1 MSKVKLGWS
10 ALTIPQ
16 KLIKATSVNQTMAA
30 NADVYLTPNPKLEE
44 LDAATAALVS
54 AESEAIKG
62 GVDRTVVRNARLTE
76 LTDLMNRL
84 VAYVQLTS
92 NGDAE
97 NIAKAGMEVQKAPE
111 PWPVPDRVTGLEA
124 TPGGNAGT
132 INLKW
137 DAVRYRKSYVVEMFV
152 AGNIAPPDDSINAD
166 AKDASGAWEPILL
179 LGKRSYTVIGLVQG
193 KLYKFRVGAA
203 NNTGTGVYSEEAQSV
218 AG

>member
-10 ALTIPQ
+10 TLTIPQ

-30 NADVYLTPNPKLEE
+30 NADVYPTPDPTLVELET
-44 LDAATAALVS
+44 ATVALVA

-62 GVDRTVVRNARLTE
+62 GVDRTVARNARLTE

-97 NIAKAGMEVQKAPE
+97 LIAKAGMEVQKAPE
-111 PWPVPDRVTGLEA
+111 PWAVPDRVTGLEA

-137 DAVRYRKSYVVEMFV
+137 EAARYRKSYVVEMFV
-152 AGNIAPPDDSINAD
+152 ADNSSPADDPINAD
-166 AKDASGAWEPILL
+166 AKTASGTWEPILL
-179 LGKRSYTVIGLVQG
+179 QGKRTYTVIGLAQG
-193 KLYKFRVGAA
+193 KLYKFRVAA
-203 NNTGTGVYSEEAQSV
+203 VNNTGMGIYSEEAQSV